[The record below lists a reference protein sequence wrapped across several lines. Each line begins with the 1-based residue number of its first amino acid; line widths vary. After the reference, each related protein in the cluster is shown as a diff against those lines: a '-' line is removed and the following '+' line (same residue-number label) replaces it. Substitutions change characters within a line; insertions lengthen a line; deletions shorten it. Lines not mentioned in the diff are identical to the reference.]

1 MNIFT
6 TVREEVFQALRS
18 LENEGKIP
26 VFNEDNLKK
35 VAVEAPRDASFG
47 DVATNICLVMSSKA
61 GMKPRDLAELLTSRL
76 RENPFVE
83 TTQVA
88 GAGFINMRL
97 SEKFWTRQLET
108 ILKEGVHYG
117 DSTMGGGEKVNVEFT
132 SANPTGPLHVGHSRG
147 AVFGDALSSL
157 LQKAGYDVTREYYIN
172 DAGAQVAKLARSAY
186 LRYLEALGQKIGEI
200 PAGLYPGEYLKEVGA
215 FIAQKDGEKWVGVG
229 EEEYLPYFKKTA
241 ADLMMEM
248 IKKDLAQANIH
259 FDVFSSEKAIADSGA
274 VEKVMDFLD
283 KEGLIYK
290 GVLEKPKGAKAADDW
305 EPKEMTIFKST
316 LFGDEV
322 DRPLC
327 RSDGSYT
334 YFTPDIAYQLD
345 KYKRGF
351 KKLIMVLGADHAGY
365 VARMKAAVKAVT
377 KGDAQI
383 DFLLCQMINFTDNG
397 QPVKMSKRA
406 GTFVTFKD
414 LLDEVG
420 TDVVRFYLL
429 TRKQDSQLDFDFAKV
444 KEQSK
449 DNPVFYVQY
458 AHARGASVKRLAEE
472 TFGKKADELIA
483 SADLSLLQED
493 ELAVVRQLALWP
505 RQVEM
510 AAAANEPH
518 RLAYFLNDV
527 AAAFHGLWNR
537 GREDVSKRFIEAKD
551 EELSKAR
558 LALVAGVMTVIESGL
573 AVFGVAPAEE
583 M

>member
-6 TVREEVFQALRS
+6 TVREEIFQALRF
-18 LENEGKIP
+18 LAEEGKVP
-26 VFNEDNLKK
+26 FFDENDLKR
-35 VAVEAPRDASFG
+35 VAVEPPRDSSFG
-47 DVATNICLVMSSKA
+47 DVATNACLVLASKA
-61 GMKPRDLAELLTSRL
+61 KMKPRDMAELLTSRL
-76 RENPFVE
+76 GKNPFVE
-83 TTQVA
+83 TTQIA
-88 GAGFINMRL
+88 GAGFVNMRL
-97 SEKFWTRQLET
+97 SNSFWTRQLET
-108 ILKEGVHYG
+108 ILKEGIHYG
-117 DSTMGGGEKVNVEFT
+117 DSSMGNGEKVNVEFT

-186 LRYLEALGQKIGEI
+186 LRYLEALGQNIGEI
-200 PAGLYPGEYLKEVGA
+200 PAGLYPGEYLKKVGVK
-215 FIAQKDGEKWVGVG
+215 IAEKDGNKWVDVA
-229 EEEYLPYFKKTA
+229 EEEYLPYFKKVST
-241 ADLMMEM
+241 DLMMDM
-248 IKKDLAQANIH
+248 IKEDLALAHIH
-259 FDVFSSEKAIADSGA
+259 FDVFSSEKAIAESGA

-283 KEGLIYK
+283 KEGLIYQ

-305 EPKEMTIFKST
+305 EPHEMTIFKST

-322 DRPLC
+322 DRPLR

-377 KGDAQI
+377 KADAEI
-383 DFLLCQMINFTDNG
+383 DFLLCQMINFTENG

-429 TRKQDSQLDFDFAKV
+429 TRKQDSQLDFDFVKV

-458 AHARGASVKRLAEE
+458 AYARGTSVKRLAEE
-472 TFGKKADELIA
+472 TFGQTADELIKT
-483 SADLSLLQED
+483 ADLSLLKEE
-493 ELAVVRQLALWP
+493 ELSVVRLLSLWP

-510 AAAANEPH
+510 AALAYEPH
-518 RLAYFLNDV
+518 RLAYFLFDV
-527 AAAFHGLWNR
+527 ASLFHGLWNK
-537 GREDVSKRFIEAKD
+537 GREDASKRFIDPKNK
-551 EELSKAR
+551 ELSKAR
-558 LALVAGVMTVIESGL
+558 LALVSGVMTVIESGL